1 VSLGSEE
8 GTRESK
14 NLAVTLPL
22 LRAAMNLGLY
32 APPAG
37 GAGRYL
43 HRVESGISRILV
55 W

>member
-22 LRAAMNLGLY
+22 LGAAVNLGLY

-43 HRVESGISRILV
+43 HRVGLGLSRILV
-55 W
+55 